1 MHIIVRPEQLY
12 IITIIIIIN
21 VLAYEPYFKLA
32 NQLLQQCYIIACD
45 DPMHHCVSRF
55 PNTCKYC
62 TQSRIRHIISLLIK
76 IQLAHAIKL
85 LPVVVFGNIF
95 AHCSDVMV
103 LRMGII

>member
-12 IITIIIIIN
+12 KIIIIIIN
-21 VLAYEPYFKLA
+21 VLASVHYFKLA

-103 LRMGII
+103 LGWA